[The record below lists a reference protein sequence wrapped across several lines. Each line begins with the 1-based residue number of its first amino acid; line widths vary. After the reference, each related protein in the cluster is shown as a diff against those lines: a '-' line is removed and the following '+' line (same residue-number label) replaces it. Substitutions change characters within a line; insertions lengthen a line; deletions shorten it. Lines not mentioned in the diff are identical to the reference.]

1 MRGGREREKRSILI
15 VDDDSAHR
23 LMLRETVSSWD
34 MVPVEAG
41 SGKEALDSLGSET
54 VDLVLLDVKMP
65 GMGGLEA
72 LKQIK
77 AINPALPVIMMTA
90 FATVQTAVDALKLG
104 AGDYLVKPLDTQELR
119 DAVNAAILSPDGM
132 EPEEAS
138 PLPEL
143 EGLDLVA
150 ASSVMKEVVNE
161 AVNVAAT
168 DATVLLTGESG
179 SGKEVVAEIIHQ
191 LSPRS
196 ARQIMSVNCAA
207 IPENLIES
215 EMFGH
220 VKGAFT
226 GADRD
231 REGRFQAAEGGTLF
245 LDEIGELPLPAQA
258 KLLRVLQDGKVT
270 PVGGTREVATD
281 VRIVAATNRN
291 LEHEVGEGR
300 FREDLF
306 YRISVIPIHIPPLR
320 ERKIDIPP
328 LAELFLKRFAGR
340 HGMNIKG
347 FTPGALAMLLS
358 HDWPG
363 NVRELMNV
371 IERAVV
377 LTRNEYL
384 DADDLPGISRESAAA
399 REVISAHG
407 SGITLREM
415 ERILIERTLADT
427 DSNRTHAARILGIT
441 RKTLLS
447 KIREYGIEG

>member
-1 MRGGREREKRSILI
+1 LRGGREREKRSILI

-258 KLLRVLQDGKVT
+258 KLLRVLQAGKVT

-300 FREDLF
+300 FRVRPLLPDLGDSHPHTSTQGEED
-306 YRISVIPIHIPPLR
+306 RHPP
-320 ERKIDIPP
+320 
-328 LAELFLKRFAGR
+328 AGR
-340 HGMNIKG
+340 A
-347 FTPGALAMLLS
+347 FS
-358 HDWPG
+358 
-363 NVRELMNV
+363 E
-371 IERAVV
+371 
-377 LTRNEYL
+377 
-384 DADDLPGISRESAAA
+384 
-399 REVISAHG
+399 
-407 SGITLREM
+407 TLRWKARYEYKGVHPGSTCHAFVPRLAGQRARTDERHREGRSTHK
-415 ERILIERTLADT
+415 ERIP
-427 DSNRTHAARILGIT
+427 GC
-441 RKTLLS
+441 
-447 KIREYGIEG
+447 